1 MAKRQA
7 RDDAIWA
14 CRAHFDYQS
23 HGHLRRIGKVVR
35 RLAIL
40 EGVLM
45 KAHSNAQ
52 KLIRWLRQ
60 NQPATV
66 AQIAA
71 NGVMN
76 SRDASDA
83 VQYGVRHGVFD
94 RIKRPGASANE
105 RVQYRLTGQ
114 SLPALKSAPVPSFDG
129 LLQAWGIA
137 RTPPRLRAPTSRKL
151 QMTD

>member
-1 MAKRQA
+1 
-7 RDDAIWA
+7 
-14 CRAHFDYQS
+14 
-23 HGHLRRIGKVVR
+23 
-35 RLAIL
+35 
-40 EGVLM
+40 M
-45 KAHSNAQ
+45 KAHGNAQ
-52 KLIRWLRQ
+52 RLVRWLRQ
-60 NQPATV
+60 HQPATV

-83 VQYGVRHGVFD
+83 VQYGVRHGVFE
-94 RIKRPGASANE
+94 RMKRPGASANE

-114 SLPALKSAPVPSFDG
+114 PLPALKAAPAPSFDG

-137 RTPPRLRAPTSRKL
+137 SAPPRLAARTSRKL